1 MTAPDT
7 PSPGRER
14 MLVLLLVAVFVL
26 SRVGFAVF
34 GLAPNPD
41 WLFNHLQNADIGLL
55 TDAPLQTVWYM
66 HSQPPLWNLV
76 LGTAAAI
83 SGGAPGATSTL
94 ILIVH
99 MAVSLGAILLINA
112 TLARLG
118 VGFVLRV
125 LAGLAQIVMP
135 WTLFFENY
143 VFYQHATYGLLT
155 LFVWGWLA
163 FLQDGRAWQAWVA
176 FAAFALLSWFWSVF
190 HPVMLIL
197 LLAGLIL
204 AGRGIRWG
212 RLALPAAAALGL
224 AILPSVKNA
233 YVFDN
238 PSSSS
243 WLGLN
248 LMKTVTWTSEEALE
262 GCTFQEAWAHA
273 RTAPDN
279 PALPDLA
286 ILNAPRKATDHPNGH
301 HHSVIAYSSR
311 CMDVAVDLILENPV
325 AYVKGRAWQAFR
337 AYSTPSYI
345 YGWTPLAWDRMTL
358 FTAPYE
364 ASRSPIKFVG
374 VAYFLAL
381 WGAMAWLAL
390 RRGPNQAFYLSCFII
405 AGVFTGVTL
414 LLNGVEQHR
423 MRFSI
428 SQIQLIIALVVVQGL
443 FARLRGRT

>member
-1 MTAPDT
+1 M
-7 PSPGRER
+7 ER
-14 MLVLLLVAVFVL
+14 VLIWGIVVL
-26 SRVGFAVF
+26 FIASRVGFAVF

-41 WLFNHLQNADIGLL
+41 WLFNHLQNADIDLL
-55 TDAPLQTVWYM
+55 TESPLQTVWFM
-66 HSQPPLWNLV
+66 HSQPPLWNLL
-76 LGTAAAI
+76 LGGAAALT
-83 SGGAPGATSTL
+83 GGAPGATSTL
-94 ILIVH
+94 VLLLH

-125 LAGLAQIVMP
+125 LAALAQIVMP

-155 LFVWGWLA
+155 LFVWAWLA
-163 FLQDGRAWQAWVA
+163 FLQDGRARQAWVA

-190 HPVMLIL
+190 HPIMLVL

-204 AGRGIRWG
+204 AGRGIRWA
-212 RLALPAAAALGL
+212 RLALPAITALGL

-248 LMKTVTWTSEEALE
+248 LMKTVTWTSKDALQ
-262 GCTFQEAWAHA
+262 GCTFQEAWVNSE
-273 RTAPDN
+273 TAPDN
-279 PALPDLA
+279 PDLPDLA
-286 ILNAPRKATDHPNGH
+286 ILTAPQKATGHPNGH
-301 HHSVIAYSSR
+301 HQSVIAYSNR
-311 CMDVAVDLILENPV
+311 CMDVAVDLIVENPV

-345 YGWTPLAWDRMTL
+345 YGWAPLSWDRMTV
-358 FTAPYE
+358 FTAPYDT
-364 ASRSPIKFVG
+364 SRSPIKFVG
-374 VAYFLAL
+374 VAYFLGL
-381 WGAMAWLAL
+381 WAAMVWLAL
-390 RRGPNQAFYLSCFII
+390 RGGPNQAFFLSCFII
-405 AGVFTGVTL
+405 AGTFTGVTL

-423 MRFSI
+423 MRYSI
-428 SQIQLIIALVVVQGL
+428 SQIQLIVAVVVLQGL
-443 FARLRGRT
+443 FGRIGRAG